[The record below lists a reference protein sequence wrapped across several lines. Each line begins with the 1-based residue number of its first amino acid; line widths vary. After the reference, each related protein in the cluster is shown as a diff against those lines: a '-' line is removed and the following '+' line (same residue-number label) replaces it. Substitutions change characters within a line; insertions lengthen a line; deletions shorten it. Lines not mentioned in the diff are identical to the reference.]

1 MQRIEGSLEKS
12 LQNTHSKVDQIL
24 WAVCVIFTCKGIIIC
39 SINLFIT
46 ILYYFFE
53 YESYFINCEY
63 RINAIKEEQAEN
75 LSFIQK

>member
-1 MQRIEGSLEKS
+1 MQRNNNMFNKF
-12 LQNTHSKVDQIL
+12 V
-24 WAVCVIFTCKGIIIC
+24 
-39 SINLFIT
+39 
-46 ILYYFFE
+46 YYYIVLLFFE